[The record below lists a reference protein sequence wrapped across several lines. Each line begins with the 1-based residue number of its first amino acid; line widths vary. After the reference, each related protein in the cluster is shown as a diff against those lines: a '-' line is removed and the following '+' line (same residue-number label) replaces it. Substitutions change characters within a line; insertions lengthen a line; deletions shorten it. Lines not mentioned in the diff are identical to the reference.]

1 MVWMKTLIFQ
11 ENLNLPSQEDEGQR
25 SVGTE
30 GPEKEKC
37 LQTTT
42 RE

>member
-11 ENLNLPSQEDEGQR
+11 ENLNLPPRTSDRR

-30 GPEKEKC
+30 KGPEQEKV
-37 LQTTT
+37 LTNYYT
-42 RE
+42 

>member
-1 MVWMKTLIFQ
+1 MVWMKTLTFQ
-11 ENLNLPSQEDEGQR
+11 ENLNLPPTSDRR

-37 LQTTT
+37 LQTIT

>member
-11 ENLNLPSQEDEGQR
+11 ENLNLPPKRTSDRR

-30 GPEKEKC
+30 GPEQEKC